1 MCPIV
6 PLPHKCSVLNYE
18 VSKICSFPSKEG
30 PLIIHEIFTL
40 PSLAVVFLLGTL
52 GLVVIEDPKE

>member
-1 MCPIV
+1 MPIV
-6 PLPHKCSVLNYE
+6 PLPHKCSVLKYE

-40 PSLAVVFLLGTL
+40 PSLGVVFLLGTL
-52 GLVVIEDPKE
+52 GLVIIEDPNE